1 MNGKNKSKGLNM
13 GKMMLMMAL
22 IPMGVAIIILAIVS
36 YIKLVGAMET
46 QIFKSLEVA
55 SYGLRDYY
63 EWDIMNR
70 GGIEYETDYIDSI
83 ATHDVDLTMFK
94 ENVRFVTSI
103 RNAQGERIEGTQAN
117 FAVWEACQKGE
128 DYTSDDVMIN
138 DIDYYVY
145 YTPIHNADGSTWGM
159 AFAGM
164 KATAV
169 HQQENQL
176 MIAVL
181 ATALFVFIVFG
192 VTVYLLTKKVVGPL
206 GEVAENIHNI
216 AEGDLTNPVTTKS
229 ILKET
234 KLLIESADRLQNSLS
249 SVISDIKD
257 SSAMLVNGID
267 EVAALSAQTAD
278 GTGQIG
284 VAMTEISDG
293 AYTVAESVQDIN
305 GKVID
310 MDSIISDISQNV
322 DVLSEG
328 AKSMSK
334 ANDDAVNYI
343 REMNES
349 SKLTTE
355 AVENISRSI
364 SQTNDAVS
372 KITDAV
378 NLITDISSQTNLL
391 ALNASIESAR
401 AGEAG
406 KGFAVVAEEIK
417 KLAEQSNNSA
427 LEIADIVNDISQLSD
442 TCVSMS
448 DDVRV
453 AINKEQEL
461 MGDTMARFEV
471 LESEIGKAVTE
482 IESIGGKTKTLI
494 EIKDVITENVS
505 SLSAVS
511 EENSASNAEISASLG
526 DVTDHVNTI
535 SEDNKSMNDLAKG
548 LAQMVEYFRV

>member
-1 MNGKNKSKGLNM
+1 MNGKGKSKGLNM
-13 GKMMLMMAL
+13 SKMMLMMAL
-22 IPMGVAIIILAIVS
+22 IPMAVAIIILAIVA
-36 YIKLVGAMET
+36 YFKLVGAMER
-46 QIFKSLEVA
+46 QIYNSLEIA

-63 EWDIMNR
+63 EWDIINR
-70 GGIEYETDYIDSI
+70 GGIEYETDYIDSM
-83 ATHDVDLTMFK
+83 AEHDVDLTMFK
-94 ENVRFVTSI
+94 DNVRFVTSI

-128 DYTSDDVMIN
+128 DYTSDDVLIN
-138 DIDYYVY
+138 EIDYYVY

-164 KATAV
+164 KATSV

-181 ATALFVFIVFG
+181 ATALFVFVVFG
-192 VTVYLLTKKVVGPL
+192 ITVALITKKVVGPL
-206 GEVAENIHNI
+206 AAVAENIHSI
-216 AEGDLTNPVTTKS
+216 AEGDLTNPVTTVSK
-229 ILKET
+229 LAET

-267 EVAALSAQTAD
+267 EVSALSEQTAD
-278 GTGQIG
+278 GTAQIG
-284 VAMTEISDG
+284 IAMTEISDG
-293 AYTVAESVQDIN
+293 AYTIAESVQDIN

-310 MDSIISDISQNV
+310 MDGIISDISQNV
-322 DVLSEG
+322 DVLNDG

-349 SKLTTE
+349 SKQTTQ

-448 DDVRV
+448 DDVRE

-471 LESEIGKAVTE
+471 LESEIGKAVNE

-505 SLSAVS
+505 NLSAVS
-511 EENSASNAEISASLG
+511 EENSASNEEITASLG

-535 SEDNKSMNDLAKG
+535 SEDNRSMNDLAKG